1 MPFILLIQNVTVT
14 LFVELFDDILSAS
27 SVCAKSFSVHNSR
40 VYLRL
45 ENALVYLKC
54 RISPVS
60 GQGFPSEVL
69 LESFSEDLASFRF
82 LRTTG
87 GGAAEADDHHQV
99 RFCSW

>member
-1 MPFILLIQNVTVT
+1 MPFILLFQIVTVP
-14 LFVELFDDILSAS
+14 LLVELFEDIL
-27 SVCAKSFSVHNSR
+27 SVCAKSFSVHNSG

-45 ENALVYLKC
+45 ENAWVYLKC